1 MGDRVVPEK
10 FPVIVKPTD
19 RSGSRAITKVYTQ
32 EDLER
37 AITQAAEQS
46 FENRAIVEEYIE
58 GAEYSVETISYKGE
72 HTCLA
77 VTKKF
82 TTGSP
87 HYIETGHLQPAPV
100 SEEMYG
106 KIQDTVFRALDALE
120 IRNGA
125 GHSELRIDKAGNIRI
140 IEIGSRMGGDCI
152 GSDLVPLS
160 TGQDFVAMAVDT
172 AAGKPPVFTEKRKRF
187 LLFGFLWTVTI

>member
-1 MGDRVVPEK
+1 MFPES

-32 EDLER
+32 EELEQ

-77 VTKKF
+77 VTKNLQQAVPIILRQVICSRLSYRKKCMEKF
-82 TTGSP
+82 RIRCFVPLTHLKSETAQGTASFGS
-87 HYIETGHLQPAPV
+87 T
-100 SEEMYG
+100 
-106 KIQDTVFRALDALE
+106 KRE
-120 IRNGA
+120 ISG
-125 GHSELRIDKAGNIRI
+125 SLR
-140 IEIGSRMGGDCI
+140 
-152 GSDLVPLS
+152 LVPEW
-160 TGQDFVAMAVDT
+160 AET
-172 AAGKPPVFTEKRKRF
+172 ASAPILFLFPQGRILWQWQWIPLPGNRRFLQKKRKRF

>member
-1 MGDRVVPEK
+1 MCLPGETALQEPGDADFFYEISITEKEQILEICRKIQPDAVSTIGSDLANITVQYLAEKLGLPGNSSACIENSTNKFAMRTAFQKAGIPVPFFQAVSVGDRVFPES

-32 EDLER
+32 EELEQ

-77 VTKKF
+77 VTKKIYNRQ
-82 TTGSP
+82 SP
-87 HYIETGHLQPAPV
+87 LY
-100 SEEMYG
+100 
-106 KIQDTVFRALDALE
+106 
-120 IRNGA
+120 
-125 GHSELRIDKAGNIRI
+125 
-140 IEIGSRMGGDCI
+140 
-152 GSDLVPLS
+152 
-160 TGQDFVAMAVDT
+160 
-172 AAGKPPVFTEKRKRF
+172 
-187 LLFGFLWTVTI
+187 

>member
-1 MGDRVVPEK
+1 MFPES

-32 EDLER
+32 EELEQ

-77 VTKKF
+77 VTKN
-82 TTGSP
+82 
-87 HYIETGHLQPAPV
+87 LQQAVPITLRQVICSRLPYRKKCMEN
-100 SEEMYG
+100 SGYG
-106 KIQDTVFRALDALE
+106 
-120 IRNGA
+120 
-125 GHSELRIDKAGNIRI
+125 
-140 IEIGSRMGGDCI
+140 
-152 GSDLVPLS
+152 VPRS
-160 TGQDFVAMAVDT
+160 
-172 AAGKPPVFTEKRKRF
+172 
-187 LLFGFLWTVTI
+187 